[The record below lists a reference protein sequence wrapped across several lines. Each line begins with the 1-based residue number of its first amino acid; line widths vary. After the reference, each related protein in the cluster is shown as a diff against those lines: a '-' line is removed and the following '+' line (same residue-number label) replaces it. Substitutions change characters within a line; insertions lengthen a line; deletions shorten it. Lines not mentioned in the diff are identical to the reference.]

1 MNNIEIY
8 QSKYLNNE
16 VLIDINEKLNKNLD
30 ADVELIVL
38 FFENAKLTGGCDTLA
53 TRFDKTTK
61 KLYLNY
67 KFYEI
72 KKLILDKKYFNYKEY
87 SFVAWN
93 SNASSIDAHK
103 TSLNNV
109 FILHNINTDEDKT
122 VIELYVEYLLDSST
136 ENEIIDIQKSSL
148 FDKTLIIHLKNEFNL
163 SSLRKRL
170 NKKPKLRENFIQ
182 LYEGY
187 KTNILFGVLV
197 GCEIDDEIV
206 SDYLD
211 DKFNQTTKSYWQLLF
226 KTKKKNKFII
236 FKFDNENYLE
246 YCLEVKKHLISR
258 DKFLIFEKCL
268 NLQFF
273 DSYIDDNFR
282 SLNQNIDVDED
293 KTIGFDPEILKKLNI
308 TNMSKTSYS
317 SENKPIYNF
326 LMETKSLSTL
336 PLPTPPNIV
345 EPVAAAA
352 AATSVDPQDD
362 DGDDDEKPYYY
373 EFDKSDELHDI
384 LMNSS
389 KVLQDFAKFIEP
401 GNTVMIEDGSV
412 YINSTNFK
420 IDYNEWVDIIDQK
433 IAEFWGKIYI
443 SLN

>member
-1 MNNIEIY
+1 
-8 QSKYLNNE
+8 
-16 VLIDINEKLNKNLD
+16 
-30 ADVELIVL
+30 
-38 FFENAKLTGGCDTLA
+38 
-53 TRFDKTTK
+53 
-61 KLYLNY
+61 
-67 KFYEI
+67 
-72 KKLILDKKYFNYKEY
+72 
-87 SFVAWN
+87 
-93 SNASSIDAHK
+93 
-103 TSLNNV
+103 
-109 FILHNINTDEDKT
+109 
-122 VIELYVEYLLDSST
+122 
-136 ENEIIDIQKSSL
+136 
-148 FDKTLIIHLKNEFNL
+148 
-163 SSLRKRL
+163 LRKRL
-170 NKKPKLRENFIQ
+170 NKKPKLRENYIQ

-187 KTNILFGVLV
+187 KTNILFGLLV

-236 FKFDNENYLE
+236 FKFENENYLE

-258 DKFLIFEKCL
+258 DKFLIFEKCF

-282 SLNQNIDVDED
+282 SLNQNIDIDED
-293 KTIGFDPEILKKLNI
+293 KTIGFDAEILKKLNI

-317 SENKPIYNF
+317 SENKPIYDF

-345 EPVAAAA
+345 EPPAAAA

-362 DGDDDEKPYYY
+362 DGDDEKPYYY
-373 EFDKSDELHDI
+373 EFDKSNELHDI

-420 IDYNEWVDIIDQK
+420 FDYNEWVDIIDQK
-433 IAEFWGKIYI
+433 IAEFWGKISI